1 MLFDATERFSSTGK
15 ASSRRPKPGGMYVG
29 KVVRVSDKGVFVQIP
44 SVAPQTTF
52 GPCVV
57 FTTYPVLHQ
66 RVLCSFLDNRFDE
79 VVILGRKTESKIIK
93 DVDAPV
99 QAKDATN
106 KEYVDSVIDTLKQYV
121 DNNFD

>member
-1 MLFDATERFSSTGK
+1 
-15 ASSRRPKPGGMYVG
+15 MYVG

-52 GPCVV
+52 GPCAV
-57 FTTYPVLHQ
+57 FTTYPVLGQ

-93 DVDAPV
+93 DVDTPV

-106 KEYVDSVIDTLKQYV
+106 KAYVDSVIASLKQYV